1 MKKSSQQI
9 KVVRKTGLKDL
20 LKKKEYRATAKAK
33 NALEYSVH
41 TLTNF
46 VIERARAIARE
57 EGRKT
62 IADKDIEKARWDI
75 IQGKIYEGGK

>member
-1 MKKSSQQI
+1 MKKGSQI
-9 KVVRKTGLKDL
+9 KVVRKTALKAL
-20 LKKKEYRATAKAK
+20 LRKKEYRATTKAK
-33 NALEYSVH
+33 KELEYSVH

-46 VIERARAIARE
+46 VIERARAIAKE

-62 IADKDIEKARWDI
+62 IKDKDIEKAKWDI